1 MIKVV
6 FSSAD
11 QREHYIVSLRTSISE
26 STFIERAGVLANSY
40 AGRLVSRLYEGLFLT
55 SLDLKRDFDKY
66 YSVEYGQFANYLRK
80 RHLFHHDDASEFEQE
95 YSRSESIIYY
105 KRAYSFLEDGVGENL
120 LKSLLE
126 PEEE

>member
-11 QREHYIVSLRTSISE
+11 QSEHYIVSLRTSISE

-55 SLDLKRDFDKY
+55 SLDLKRDFGLAPIFDTT
-66 YSVEYGQFANYLRK
+66 G
-80 RHLFHHDDASEFEQE
+80 
-95 YSRSESIIYY
+95 
-105 KRAYSFLEDGVGENL
+105 
-120 LKSLLE
+120 
-126 PEEE
+126 